1 MDIAAI
7 QQALRSAKIDGWL
20 LTDFRNRDYLA
31 YRLLGLNF
39 EKMSSRRWYY
49 YIPAKGDPKK
59 IVSAVERQKLDSLPG
74 KQFVYLS
81 WKEQHATIRKALGA
95 RKKIAM
101 QYSPKNNVP
110 YISLVDGGL
119 LELLRSLG
127 YRIVSSADLMQRF
140 VSVISEE
147 GYRTHKEAAASM
159 DRIMEEAFAMIRRG
173 IVEGNGVTELDVQQ
187 FIMRRF
193 SEENLETYDPP
204 MVGVNDHPAD
214 PHFDLTP
221 EASRPFAKGDTVLI
235 DMWAKKK
242 VPGAIYYD
250 ITWVGYIGDQ
260 PPAQYVEIF
269 AAVRDARDTA
279 VKFVLDKFARKQPC
293 YGWQVDDAC
302 RNVVRKRGY
311 GKAFLHRTGHSITEE
326 THGNGVNIDNLETR
340 DERALLPG
348 CCFSIEPGIYLA
360 GKMAVRTEINIFIRH
375 DGTPEVT
382 GRVQSDLVHL

>member
-1 MDIAAI
+1 MDVSAI
-7 QQALRSAKIDGWL
+7 QQVLRAEGIDGWL
-20 LTDFRNRDYLA
+20 LTDFRNRDYLS

-49 YIPAKGDPKK
+49 YIPAKGEPKK
-59 IVSAVERQKLDSLPG
+59 VVSAVERQRLDSLPG
-74 KQFVYLS
+74 KAIVYLS
-81 WKEQHATIRKALGA
+81 WKEQHAAIRKALGI

-110 YISLVDGGL
+110 YVSLVDGGL
-119 LELLRSLG
+119 IELIRSLG
-127 YRIVSSADLMQRF
+127 YRIVSSADLISRF

-147 GYRTHKEAAASM
+147 GYRTHKEAAESM
-159 DRIMEEAFAMIRRG
+159 DRIMEEAFAMIRSG
-173 IVEGNGVTELDVQQ
+173 VAVGSGVTELDVQS
-187 FIMRRF
+187 FIVKRF
-193 SEENLETYDPP
+193 GEENLETYDPP

-214 PHFDLTP
+214 PHFDLAP
-221 EASRPFAKGDTVLI
+221 ENSRAFRKGDTVLI

-250 ITWVGYIGDQ
+250 ITWVGYVGDR

-269 AAVRDARDTA
+269 HAVRDARDAA
-279 VKFVLDKFARKQPC
+279 VKFVMEKFARKQPC
-293 YGWQVDDAC
+293 YGWQVDDVC
-302 RNVVRKRGY
+302 RNVIRKRGY
-311 GKAFLHRTGHSITEE
+311 GKAFIHRTGHSITEE
-326 THGNGVNIDNLETR
+326 THGNGVNIDNLETK

-360 GKMAVRTEINIFIRH
+360 GTMAVRTEINMFIRH

-382 GRVQSDLVHL
+382 GRVQSDLVLL